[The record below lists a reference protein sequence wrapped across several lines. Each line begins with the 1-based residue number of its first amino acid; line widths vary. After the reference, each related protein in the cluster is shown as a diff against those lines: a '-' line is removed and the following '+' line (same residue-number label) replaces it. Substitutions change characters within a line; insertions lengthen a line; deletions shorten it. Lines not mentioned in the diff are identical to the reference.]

1 MADMLVRAGAIRFR
15 REHRRAADQ
24 NARYREVSTVRIDGR
39 TTKENSFASSFFLRL
54 ACPDSG
60 NFLVRAEYAF
70 HVRSLQK
77 LLDST

>member
-15 REHRRAADQ
+15 REHRRAADD
-24 NARYREVSTVRIDGR
+24 ARYREVSTVRVNYR